1 MSLQGATFS
10 QLSFLPGHEYSME
23 TIPESSRVSFDLR
36 RIGGI
41 LREARERKGLSLSD
55 VAGFLFIK
63 KSTVDS
69 IESGDWGIL
78 PHPVY
83 VKGYIK
89 SYAAY
94 LGVYKRIEQHLCLN
108 RGGRPGEGSEDDR
121 PVPALDAE
129 KPGRDEGPRSLP
141 RLSLRKIAIICS
153 SVVGLVL
160 GIALSPGLQIAAPA
174 ILKEVL
180 TACHVAAT
188 GLVRRVILP

>member
-1 MSLQGATFS
+1 
-10 QLSFLPGHEYSME
+10 ME

-55 VAGFLFIK
+55 VAEFLFIK
-63 KSTVDS
+63 KSTVGS

-83 VKGYIK
+83 VKGYVK

-94 LGVYKRIEQHLCLN
+94 LGIYERIEHHLCLN
-108 RGGRPGEGSEDDR
+108 RCARSGEGSENDCR
-121 PVPALDAE
+121 VPALSAE
-129 KPGRDEGPRSLP
+129 KKGSDEGLHPLP
-141 RLSLRKIAIICS
+141 RFSLRKIAIICS
-153 SVVGLVL
+153 SVAGLVL
-160 GIALSPGLQIAAPA
+160 GIALSPGLQIAAP
-174 ILKEVL
+174 ISLKDVM

>member
-1 MSLQGATFS
+1 RTFGTSFALLPTRCESERGRRSRVSLQGATFS

-55 VAGFLFIK
+55 VAEFLFIK
-63 KSTVDS
+63 KSTVGS

-83 VKGYIK
+83 VKGYVK

-94 LGVYKRIEQHLCLN
+94 LGIYERIEHHLCLN
-108 RGGRPGEGSEDDR
+108 RCARSGEGSENDCR
-121 PVPALDAE
+121 VPALSAE
-129 KPGRDEGPRSLP
+129 KKG
-141 RLSLRKIAIICS
+141 
-153 SVVGLVL
+153 
-160 GIALSPGLQIAAPA
+160 
-174 ILKEVL
+174 
-180 TACHVAAT
+180 
-188 GLVRRVILP
+188 